1 MIFKSMNDFPFKD
14 DNGQDRKDPYKKDD
28 NGMGNNGGPG
38 NNRFSPFMLF
48 ALFCLLALL
57 ITTIIYGTNSGK
69 TSEQISYTEFYK
81 LVSEDQVKAIEING
95 DRINITLKDDST
107 YKGDGKAEE
116 ARDYVYRTTGQNL
129 KVTYYTAYVNDED
142 LIPLLKEHNVEIK
155 AKLSDST
162 ASIIYSILSFVV
174 PLVIFWA
181 LFVFMM
187 RRMGGGSGGGIFGV
201 GKSNAK
207 VYVEK
212 KTGVTFK
219 DVAGQDEAKE
229 SLQEVVDFLHNPQK
243 YTAIGAKLPKGA
255 LLVGP
260 PGTGKTLLAK
270 AVAGEAG
277 VPFFSLAGSDF
288 VEMFVGV
295 GASRVRDLFRDAEK
309 MAPSIIFIDE
319 IDAIGKSRDSRFGG
333 GNDEREQTL
342 NALLAEMD
350 GFDTSKGLLVIAATN
365 RPEILD
371 KALLRPGRFD
381 RRIIVD
387 RPDLKGREETLKV
400 HSKDVPLDETV
411 DLHALALAS
420 AGLVGSDLANIINE
434 AAIIAVKAGR
444 KTVNQDD
451 LFEAFELVAVGGQ
464 EKKDRAMSEEERK
477 TVSYHEVGHA
487 LVSALQKNAEPVQKI
502 TIVPRTMGALGYTL
516 QTPEE
521 EKFLET
527 KEELLA
533 KIVTYMGGRAAE
545 EIVFGTI
552 TSGAAN
558 DIENATAI
566 ARNMVTRFGMS
577 DKFGMM
583 GLATVESQYLDGR
596 ASLNCGEKT
605 ASKIDAEVLSMIN
618 KAYHD
623 AKEMLIENREVLD
636 EISEY
641 LYEKETITGKEF
653 MKMYRKLKGIPEPEE
668 DEEESDKKKKKKD
681 KDKDKKDKDKSKDKK
696 EKSDGS
702 GDEQPKPVI
711 DIRVGDDD

>member
-1 MIFKSMNDFPFKD
+1 M
-14 DNGQDRKDPYKKDD
+14 
-28 NGMGNNGGPG
+28 
-38 NNRFSPFMLF
+38 SP
-48 ALFCLLALL
+48 
-57 ITTIIYGTNSGK
+57 
-69 TSEQISYTEFYK
+69 
-81 LVSEDQVKAIEING
+81 
-95 DRINITLKDDST
+95 
-107 YKGDGKAEE
+107 
-116 ARDYVYRTTGQNL
+116 
-129 KVTYYTAYVNDED
+129 
-142 LIPLLKEHNVEIK
+142 
-155 AKLSDST
+155 
-162 ASIIYSILSFVV
+162 
-174 PLVIFWA
+174 
-181 LFVFMM
+181 
-187 RRMGGGSGGGIFGV
+187 
-201 GKSNAK
+201 
-207 VYVEK
+207 
-212 KTGVTFK
+212 
-219 DVAGQDEAKE
+219 
-229 SLQEVVDFLHNPQK
+229 
-243 YTAIGAKLPKGA
+243 
-255 LLVGP
+255 
-260 PGTGKTLLAK
+260 
-270 AVAGEAG
+270 
-277 VPFFSLAGSDF
+277 
-288 VEMFVGV
+288 
-295 GASRVRDLFRDAEK
+295 
-309 MAPSIIFIDE
+309 
-319 IDAIGKSRDSRFGG
+319 
-333 GNDEREQTL
+333 
-342 NALLAEMD
+342 
-350 GFDTSKGLLVIAATN
+350 
-365 RPEILD
+365 
-371 KALLRPGRFD
+371 
-381 RRIIVD
+381 
-387 RPDLKGREETLKV
+387 
-400 HSKDVPLDETV
+400 
-411 DLHALALAS
+411 
-420 AGLVGSDLANIINE
+420 
-434 AAIIAVKAGR
+434 
-444 KTVNQDD
+444 
-451 LFEAFELVAVGGQ
+451 
-464 EKKDRAMSEEERK
+464 EERK
-477 TVSYHEVGHA
+477 IVSYHEVGHA
-487 LVSALQKNAEPVQKI
+487 LITALQKNSEPVQKI

-681 KDKDKKDKDKSKDKK
+681 KDKDKK